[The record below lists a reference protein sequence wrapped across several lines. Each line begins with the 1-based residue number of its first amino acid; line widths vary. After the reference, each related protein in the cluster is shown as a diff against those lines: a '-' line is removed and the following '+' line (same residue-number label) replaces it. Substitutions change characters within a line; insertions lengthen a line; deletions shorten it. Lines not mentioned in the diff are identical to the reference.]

1 MVRYLPTVLSSLPV
15 LNTLISPVVR
25 ARAPSGFLR
34 ARHRAESPIGSIHG
48 SSRQT
53 ACGCRVV
60 AGPARGARVGARPA
74 LAERHQPPC
83 PWLQPDA
90 PSASQRQAAS
100 AAAAVKRKAGA
111 MPEAERKAKHAER
124 NRLSRA
130 AKKVKL
136 AAAAADP
143 LLTQ

>member
-1 MVRYLPTVLSSLPV
+1 MVRPGKQPADAESSLDQ
-15 LNTLISPVVR
+15 R
-25 ARAPSGFLR
+25 EAP
-34 ARHRAESPIGSIHG
+34 E
-48 SSRQT
+48 
-53 ACGCRVV
+53 
-60 AGPARGARVGARPA
+60 RVGARPA

-130 AKKVKL
+130 AKKVNGSL
-136 AAAAADP
+136 P
-143 LLTQ
+143 LRPTHC